1 MPGTAA
7 MVIGGSHFAVRMVPQ
22 RSSGSNG
29 GSGAA
34 VTSNKETK
42 AKTVAFRRKDPVRI
56 PVTFAFMIFADLA
69 VIG

>member
-34 VTSNKETK
+34 VTLDKETK
-42 AKTVAFRRKDPVRI
+42 VKTVAFRRRDPVLM
-56 PVTFAFMIFADLA
+56 PVTFAFMVFADLA